1 MDSRNN
7 NPGSSDDMYMVK
19 HEIDESEPAPNAV
32 VRVMAAA
39 TDIPVEKLPPL
50 YDSIEPEAFDQLI
63 APGIN
68 ERPRAD
74 VMVEFTYYGKTVR
87 VDGKTVRVHS
97 CEE

>member
-7 NPGSSDDMYMVK
+7 DSGSSDDMYMVK
-19 HEIDESEPAPNAV
+19 YEIDESEPAPNAV

-39 TDIPVEKLPPL
+39 TDIPVEKLPAL
-50 YDSIEPEAFDQLI
+50 YNSIEPEAFDQLI
-63 APGIN
+63 SPRIN

-87 VDGKTVRVHS
+87 VEGETVKVHS
-97 CEE
+97 GEE

>member
-7 NPGSSDDMYMVK
+7 NSGSSDDMYLVK
-19 HEIDESEPAPNAV
+19 YEIDESEPAPNAV

-39 TDIPVEKLPPL
+39 TDIPVEKLPAL
-50 YDSIEPEAFDQLI
+50 YNSIEPEAFDQLI
-63 APGIN
+63 APQIN

-87 VDGKTVRVHS
+87 VDGKTVKVRS